1 MRYIN
6 NRVKQLR
13 VIIQGELRQS
23 SLRDLAKAIG
33 VSYSTLSR
41 FSNGK
46 SISLENLL
54 LIEKRVCELFI

>member
-13 VIIQGELRQS
+13 VIIQGELRQA